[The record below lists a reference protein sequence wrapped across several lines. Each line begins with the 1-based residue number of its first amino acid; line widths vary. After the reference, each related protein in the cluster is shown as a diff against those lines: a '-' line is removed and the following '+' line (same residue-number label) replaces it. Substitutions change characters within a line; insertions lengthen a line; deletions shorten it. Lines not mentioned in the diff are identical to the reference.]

1 VDQLDL
7 RTYALDLSV
16 SKGFG
21 VGIKITPYAG
31 VGVAWVSSKAS
42 HLASGLSLDK
52 EEFSQAHGFLGARL
66 ALGIL
71 AITAEVD
78 YGAVPSYSL
87 QFGFAF

>member
-1 VDQLDL
+1 M
-7 RTYALDLSV
+7 DLSV

-31 VGVAWVSSKAS
+31 VGAAWVSSKAS
-42 HLASGLSLDK
+42 HLAPGLSLDK
-52 EEFSQAHGFLGARL
+52 EEFFQAHGFLGARL

-78 YGAVPSYSL
+78 YGAIPSYSL
-87 QFGFAF
+87 QFGLAF